1 MAEREERIC
10 IPFTHTYDQF
20 TTFFY
25 DGRVYL
31 SDTSYPIGQCCVD
44 IANMDEEVLREIDR
58 RVEKFVPAA
67 WALLSKKTNSAV
79 SSAQKKMNAV
89 WDIIFTMPVYRDLN
103 MATELSYHTLERLYA
118 QKDKWAQVQKAHSEG
133 REMYERMI
141 DDMKRF
147 ANRVRTLRLQLRIM
161 TEKYFEPLERR
172 NSTAYGTAYSYFYA
186 DMLRTGA
193 LLFGE
198 DFDQMAG
205 ALVSGMMP
213 YVGIPIGYGLIFMGI
228 VKDNMCANGLTVTV
242 QQVYSVNW
250 MLMLT
255 FIPGI
260 IYIWFRYRK
269 PREYKNVDV
278 DLSAYNAVEST
289 KLELRHWISIIA
301 VLVVTAVEFKTQSLA
316 VAALAGLVIMF
327 FSGAVKWKD
336 IEERFNDGIRMMG
349 SIAFIMLVAGGFG
362 MVMRA
367 TGGVNALVERS
378 ASALSSSHLLAA
390 TVITLIG
397 LVVTMGIG
405 TSFGTIPVI
414 AVLFVPL
421 CTKLGFSPAAT
432 ILMISSAAALGDAGS
447 PASDATL
454 GPTCGLNADGQ
465 HDHIWDTCVPTFGAL
480 NIPLMIGTIIIAQF
494 I

>member
-118 QKDKWAQVQKAHSEG
+118 QKDKWAQVQKAQSEG

-198 DFDQMAG
+198 DFDQKFSIEVGFVPMMQKENESEFFVAEKTTFNYLHDFLRTEFYRG
-205 ALVSGMMP
+205 PVS
-213 YVGIPIGYGLIFMGI
+213 YTH
-228 VKDNMCANGLTVTV
+228 LT
-242 QQVYSVNW
+242 
-250 MLMLT
+250 L
-255 FIPGI
+255 P
-260 IYIWFRYRK
+260 
-269 PREYKNVDV
+269 
-278 DLSAYNAVEST
+278 T
-289 KLELRHWISIIA
+289 KLE
-301 VLVVTAVEFKTQSLA
+301 V
-316 VAALAGLVIMF
+316 
-327 FSGAVKWKD
+327 
-336 IEERFNDGIRMMG
+336 
-349 SIAFIMLVAGGFG
+349 
-362 MVMRA
+362 
-367 TGGVNALVERS
+367 
-378 ASALSSSHLLAA
+378 
-390 TVITLIG
+390 
-397 LVVTMGIG
+397 
-405 TSFGTIPVI
+405 
-414 AVLFVPL
+414 
-421 CTKLGFSPAAT
+421 
-432 ILMISSAAALGDAGS
+432 
-447 PASDATL
+447 
-454 GPTCGLNADGQ
+454 
-465 HDHIWDTCVPTFGAL
+465 
-480 NIPLMIGTIIIAQF
+480 
-494 I
+494 